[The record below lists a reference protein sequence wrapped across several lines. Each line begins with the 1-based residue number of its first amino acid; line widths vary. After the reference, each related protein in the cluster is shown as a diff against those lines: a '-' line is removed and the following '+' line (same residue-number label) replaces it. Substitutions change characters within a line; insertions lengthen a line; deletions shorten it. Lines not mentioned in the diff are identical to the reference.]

1 MTFQKR
7 QVFGRYD
14 WEDSLMRVRGET
26 LSKWIIKFNV
36 FTREIFMVKTEI
48 FMVKAMIIFMARE
61 ETMNESTLSV

>member
-1 MTFQKR
+1 
-7 QVFGRYD
+7 
-14 WEDSLMRVRGET
+14 MRVRGET

-61 ETMNESTLSV
+61 EIMN